1 MATTMT
7 APSRVAVRMKVNG
20 VEYAAEVEPRLLL
33 VSFLRDNLGL
43 TGTHVGCDTS
53 QCGACVIHFNGEPV
67 KSCTLLTVQADG
79 AELTTIEGIA
89 RTAST
94 TRSRWASGR
103 CMACNAA
110 TAPRA

>member
-1 MATTMT
+1 MWQIVAIGIGASGAGATAASERRSAETMATTMA
-7 APSRVAVRMKVNG
+7 APARVAVRMKVNG

-79 AELTTIEGIA
+79 AELT
-89 RTAST
+89 
-94 TRSRWASGR
+94 
-103 CMACNAA
+103 
-110 TAPRA
+110 